1 MEGCLRKIFW
11 LGHVLAGDEE
21 NFGSM
26 EKDELFELA
35 EFAMKKLHPKW
46 TLFIDDLMRKIK
58 PAWLGE
64 QSKDKAHFIHLIGFS
79 KKEKAQVIIM
89 DLLELLGW
97 HKNAALLFTSSERNS
112 ADLHEI
118 AETFFKAN
126 PILPKVVFTDML
138 HTILIRRNDLGDC
151 ILAKGVTAFMR
162 NPESLLLNE
171 IGFSPIKP
179 DGSIVISY
187 LDVFMGEKFI
197 QKRFMLHHFL
207 EKKEVE
213 GNEFRSTYDEWEI
226 KEWVELD
233 LIRRDELLFFAKDQ
247 SKKINNVKRLVDLKE
262 ILEIDFTK
270 KKGFPIVISDSAMDY
285 YLAYVF
291 TKNLPFY
298 RLKLD
303 MAIFFRLVVQKMP
316 SVKCMSTIP
325 KSIEIQFKN
334 GWKYQIN

>member
-1 MEGCLRKIFW
+1 MEFRKIFW
-11 LGHVLAGDEE
+11 LGHALAGEEE
-21 NFGSM
+21 NFGTM
-26 EKDELFELA
+26 KKDEQFELA

-64 QSKDKAHFIHLIGFS
+64 QSKDKAQFIHLIGFS
-79 KKEKAQVIIM
+79 KREKAQVIVM
-89 DLLELLGW
+89 DLFEFIGW
-97 HKNAALLFTSSERNS
+97 HKNAALLFTSRERNS

-138 HTILIRRNDLGDC
+138 HTILMRRNDLGDC
-151 ILAKGVTAFMR
+151 ILAKGVASFMK
-162 NPESLLLNE
+162 NPKTLLINE
-171 IGFSPIKP
+171 IGFSPIKS
-179 DGSIVISY
+179 DGALVISY
-187 LDVFMGEKFI
+187 LDVFLGEKYI
-197 QKRFMLHHFL
+197 QKRFMLQHFL

-213 GNEFRSTYDEWEI
+213 ENAFRSTYDEWEI
-226 KEWVELD
+226 KEWVELG

-262 ILEIDFTK
+262 ILENDFSK
-270 KKGFPIVISDSAMDY
+270 QKGFAILISDSAMDY

-303 MAIFFRLVVQKMP
+303 MAIFFRPVVQKMP
-316 SVKCMSTIP
+316 SIKCMSAIP